1 MIVVAVQVDAQ
12 EAHALRVRWKK
23 SKKCPECSKD
33 VIYYRKK
40 LSGICASYVSGPT
53 NTSTDNKGAHD
64 LSYNPEF
71 HARSKHIKRRHFYVR
86 DMVEAHELVVPLIKT
101 DDNPADFFTKP
112 LAPKQ
117 FKYLRRR
124 IMNLVA

>member
-1 MIVVAVQVDAQ
+1 MLLEGCHLLPQ
-12 EAHALRVRWKK
+12 EA
-23 SKKCPECSKD
+23 
-33 VIYYRKK
+33 
-40 LSGICASYVSGPT
+40 SGIDSCYVSAPT

-101 DDNPADFFTKP
+101 DVNPAAFFGRFIYQTYP
-112 LAPKQ
+112 
-117 FKYLRRR
+117 Y
-124 IMNLVA
+124 